1 MKLLLIGGL
10 GHLGSAI
17 IKRFRFK
24 DDLEI
29 YVLDDLSRMN
39 HKIREWFSQG
49 NLKFLDYHWISNII
63 IQMFGF
69 RPNEWTEQLERLM
82 EEKYEIYKIFKAEEN
97 EYLLTFINKL
107 CLKTLFW
114 VKILK
119 INVFKILYCK

>member
-1 MKLLLIGGL
+1 
-10 GHLGSAI
+10 
-17 IKRFRFK
+17 
-24 DDLEI
+24 
-29 YVLDDLSRMN
+29 
-39 HKIREWFSQG
+39 
-49 NLKFLDYHWISNII
+49 
-63 IQMFGF
+63 MFGF